1 VTFTL
6 KKFRL
11 IGARARIKKTIQIVE
26 DLIPDFRCPYD
37 LQIIPTY
44 LDYLIKL
51 NAETRNFRFTE
62 EELQRIKQFR
72 NQLSHILLPTPDPSQ
87 ADGGLTGKHPPV
99 PPQGGNNTPLR
110 PPQRGNN
117 NVAVLR
123 QPFPAPQ
130 KRKIA
135 KVLMELRYLLSDKIQ
150 APIKESSLIVLERD
164 ATESEPLVWPKEII
178 VVLDHLRSPYN
189 VGAIIRTMEC
199 VGLHRLMSIGYT
211 PRLDSRQVQ
220 RSAMGCERVM
230 NVEYVQ
236 DGVAALRALQ
246 QQGFKIYVLE
256 TIIPSRS
263 VFQLDSLLLNEGKI
277 ALVLG
282 NEEFGVDETIIAIA
296 DQLLYIPTFGK
307 KNSLNVSIAFSVAIY
322 QFWSVLFPNQ
332 MT

>member
-1 VTFTL
+1 VIFTL

-11 IGARARIKKTIQIVE
+11 IGARSRIKKTIQIIE
-26 DLIPDFRCPYD
+26 DLIPVFQSPSD

-44 LDYLIKL
+44 LDYLINL
-51 NAETRNFRFTE
+51 NPETRNFRFTE
-62 EELQRIKQFR
+62 DELRHIRQFR
-72 NQLSHILLPTPDPSQ
+72 NQLSHMALPTPDPSQ
-87 ADGGLTGKHPPV
+87 ADSGLTGKATPNPSQEGNAPPLP
-99 PPQGGNNTPLR
+99 PPQGGNI
-110 PPQRGNN
+110 
-117 NVAVLR
+117 AVLR
-123 QPFPAPQ
+123 QQFPASQ
-130 KRKIA
+130 KRKIT

-164 ATESEPLVWPKEII
+164 ATQSKPLAWPKEIV

-236 DGVAALRALQ
+236 DGVTALKALQ

-263 VFQLDSLLLNEGKI
+263 VFQLNSSRLNEGNI
-277 ALVLG
+277 ALIMG
-282 NEEFGVDETIIAIA
+282 NEEFGVDESIIAIA
-296 DQLLYIPTFGK
+296 DQFLHIPTFGK

-322 QFWSVLFPNQ
+322 QFWSALLGS
-332 MT
+332 